1 MSGNDVIHM
10 DALQGETDPR
20 MVTYNSFEII
30 LINMFG
36 IAFV

>member
-20 MVTYNSFEII
+20 MVTYNSFEI